1 MATFLLV
8 SCDTSAPPEQNTT
21 TADSPRAGQSAVMD
35 SESNP
40 NVVQVAV
47 NSPDHTTLVAA
58 LKAAN
63 YVDAL
68 SNVGPFTVFAPT
80 DEAFDKLPKGT
91 VETLTRPEN
100 QRELRDIL
108 EYHVLLGV
116 YREGDFVDGR
126 SMGTADGRNVVV
138 TKDPD
143 GNVKI
148 NGAKIIG
155 TVAAANGI
163 IHVVDQVLLP
173 E

>member
-1 MATFLLV
+1 MATLLLV
-8 SCDTSAPPEQNTT
+8 SCDTSTPPEQNN
-21 TADSPRAGQSAVMD
+21 TATDSPRAGQSAVMD

-80 DEAFDKLPKGT
+80 DQAFDKLPKGT
-91 VETLTRPEN
+91 VETLTKPEN
-100 QRELRDIL
+100 QRDLRDIL

-116 YREGDFVDGR
+116 YKESDFVDGR

-138 TKDPD
+138 SKDPD
-143 GNVKI
+143 GTIKI

-155 TVAAANGI
+155 TVTAANGI
-163 IHVVDQVLLP
+163 IHVVDGVLLP